1 MSWASEP
8 TLAEDLGTRHALF
21 DAAAL
26 YKATVA
32 PDAIL
37 AYLERR
43 DERWT
48 VVVDS
53 AGLTTIEKL
62 KDIHGPGR

>member
-8 TLAEDLGTRHALF
+8 TLAEELGARGAHF

-26 YKATVA
+26 HKATVA

-37 AYLERR
+37 AFLERR
-43 DERWT
+43 DEGWT
-48 VVVDS
+48 VVVDP
-53 AGLTTIEKL
+53 AGLTNIEKL
-62 KDIHGPGR
+62 KDIHGPRR